1 MSLEKESVRNK
12 YIMLIAIAILVILS
26 YLIIKSFLVSLINA
40 FILAYLINPI
50 FKKLNKKFSKGLSAS
65 ISILILTLIIIIP
78 SIMLGAKIITQAP
91 ALIQENSINSILS
104 LISEKAVEIGIK
116 VDVKSLAEKAVSLL
130 VNLLNSTIILIPH
143 LIFSVIIT
151 LMGIYFILYNWTIM
165 STKIRHFIPF
175 KDREVIVKDI
185 SNSTKAIIYG
195 SVLVGFIEFV
205 ISAIGFYIAGV
216 KSYLFL
222 SLLIFLFAF
231 IPGLGPAAV
240 WVPTFVYYLVKSA
253 SYFTPI
259 TILVTGLIVSILI
272 DTILRTKILSKSA
285 NINPLIMLMGIL
297 GGIPLFGIFGFI
309 IGPLVLVYAIKII
322 DDYLIAP

>member
-1 MSLEKESVRNK
+1 MSLEKEPTRNK
-12 YIMLIAIAILVILS
+12 YIMLIAIAILVVLS

-40 FILAYLINPI
+40 FILAYLIKPL
-50 FKKLNKKFSKGLSAS
+50 FTKLNKRFSKGLSAS
-65 ISILILTLIIIIP
+65 ISILILTIIIIIP

-104 LISEKAVEIGIK
+104 FISEKAREI
-116 VDVKSLAEKAVSLL
+116 
-130 VNLLNSTIILIPH
+130 
-143 LIFSVIIT
+143 
-151 LMGIYFILYNWTIM
+151 
-165 STKIRHFIPF
+165 
-175 KDREVIVKDI
+175 IVKDI